1 MKQRFISK
9 PRKKRLKLKFLFFV
23 FLFILS
29 IYKTF
34 SYLLKSNIKIDDKVL
49 VNLMLNDTYN
59 NDYGILEELMNT
71 IKENYSPSNL
81 LMTNYYDLP
90 KPKKS
95 IIPVDKKENNNYL
108 VYVYNTHQTEEYAP
122 NSFLEQQI
130 NPTVMMASYIIE
142 DVFNKNGY
150 KTLVEERKI
159 KDILN
164 QNNWKYYRSYDASRI
179 YLNDSKEKNPTLKY
193 FIDVHRDSLTKEKT
207 TVNIN
212 GKSFAKTIFLLGM
225 ENPNYQENLDFITKI
240 NDKMNEKYPNLS
252 KGIYKKSGSG
262 VNGVYNQDN
271 SKYTILVEIGGVD
284 NTTDEVLNSTL
295 AFTECFL
302 EVINT
307 SEG

>member
-59 NDYGILEELMNT
+59 NDYGVLEKLMNT

-95 IIPVDKKENNNYL
+95 IIPVDKKENSDYL

-164 QNNWKYYRSYDASRI
+164 QNNWKYYRSYDANRI

-193 FIDVHRDSLTKEKT
+193 FIDVHRDSLPKEKT

-240 NDKMNEKYPNLS
+240 NNKMNEKYPNLS

-271 SKYTILVEIGGVD
+271 SKYTMLVEIGGVD

>member
-9 PRKKRLKLKFLFFV
+9 PRKKRLKLKLLFFV
-23 FLFILS
+23 FLFIFS

-34 SYLLKSNIKIDDKVL
+34 GYLLKSNIKIDDKVL

-59 NDYGILEELMNT
+59 NDYGVLEELMNT
-71 IKENYSPSNL
+71 IKENYCPSNL

-95 IIPVDKKENNNYL
+95 IIPVDKKENSDYL

-207 TVNIN
+207 TVSIN

-225 ENPNYQENLDFITKI
+225 ENPNYQDNLDFITKI
-240 NDKMNEKYPNLS
+240 NNKMNEKYPNLS